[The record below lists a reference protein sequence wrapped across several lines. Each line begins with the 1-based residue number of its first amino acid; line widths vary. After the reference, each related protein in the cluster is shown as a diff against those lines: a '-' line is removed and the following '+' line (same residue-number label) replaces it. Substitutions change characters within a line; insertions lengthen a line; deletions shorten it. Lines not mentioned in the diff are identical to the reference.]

1 MNQQNRKQQHRN
13 NNNFNNRS
21 TNRKRILKNN
31 SQQLAVPRPMSIL
44 GETIDRAID
53 ILIDI
58 YAVNSVGTPFY
69 SFSNSAGSPTMT
81 VNITDLMIL
90 QFTEYSELV
99 RIYGL
104 SKLKKIQLGF
114 TRSSNFIGG
123 GSSTLQNTP
132 SLFLQAS
139 TIPYTAGSATLQRAV
154 AQSDNSVEIDLQTF
168 DPKSFNIMLPPHIV
182 SNNRANNQTYT
193 FGSQTWIST
202 KLNNVQNFPDL
213 FLNLGSLATP
223 TFESSA
229 PNNSFLI
236 GQIHGRMQLSF
247 AGPIVG

>member
-1 MNQQNRKQQHRN
+1 MQQRKQQSRKQQQNRPI
-13 NNNFNNRS
+13 
-21 TNRKRILKNN
+21 NRKRILKNN
-31 SQQLAVPRPMSIL
+31 SEQLTVPRPMSIL

-58 YAVNSVGTPFY
+58 YAVNSIGTPFY
-69 SFSNSAGSPTMT
+69 SFSSSTGSPNMSA
-81 VNITDLMIL
+81 NITDLMIL
-90 QFTEYSELV
+90 QFTEYSEIT

-104 SKLKKIQLGF
+104 VKLKKIQLAF
-114 TRSSNFIGG
+114 TRASNFIGG
-123 GSSTLQNTP
+123 GSSTIQNTP

-139 TIPYTAGSATLQRAV
+139 TIPYTAGSTTLQRAV
-154 AQSDNSVEIDLQTF
+154 AQSDNAAEIDLQTF
-168 DPKSFNIMLPPHIV
+168 EPKAFNILLPPHVV
-182 SNNRANNQTYT
+182 SNNRASNQTFT
-193 FGSQTWIST
+193 FGSQTWVST

-223 TFESSA
+223 SFDTTA
-229 PNNSFLI
+229 PNNSFLV

>member
-1 MNQQNRKQQHRN
+1 MNRNNNKNNNQRQQRNRRNNRKQV
-13 NNNFNNRS
+13 
-21 TNRKRILKNN
+21 LKNN

-44 GETIDRAID
+44 GETVDRAID

-69 SFSNSAGSPTMT
+69 SFSNSQGSPSMS

-90 QFTEYSELV
+90 QFSEYSELV

-104 SKLKKIQLGF
+104 TKLKKIQLGF

-123 GSSTLQNTP
+123 GANIIQNTP

-139 TIPYTAGSATLQRAV
+139 TIPYTAGSVTLQRAV
-154 AQSDNSVEIDLQTF
+154 AQSDNSVEVDLQTF
-168 DPKSFNIMLPPHIV
+168 EPKAFNIMLPPHVV
-182 SNNRANNQTYT
+182 SNNRANNQTFV
-193 FGSQTWIST
+193 FGSQTWVST
-202 KLNNVQNFPDL
+202 RLNNIQNFPDL

-223 TFESSA
+223 TFDSQAS
-229 PNNSFLI
+229 NTSFLV

>member
-1 MNQQNRKQQHRN
+1 
-13 NNNFNNRS
+13 
-21 TNRKRILKNN
+21 
-31 SQQLAVPRPMSIL
+31 MSIL

-69 SFSNSAGSPTMT
+69 SFSNSQGSPSMT

-90 QFTEYSELV
+90 QFTEYSELT

-104 SKLKKIQLGF
+104 TKLKKIQLGF

-123 GSSTLQNTP
+123 GTNVLQNTP
-132 SLFLQAS
+132 SFFLQAS
-139 TIPYTAGSATLQRAV
+139 TIPYSAGSITLQRAI

-168 DPKSFNIMLPPHIV
+168 DPKAFNIMLPPHIV
-182 SNNRANNQTYT
+182 SNNRSNNQTFV

-223 TFESSA
+223 TFDSQAS
-229 PNNSFLI
+229 NNSFLV